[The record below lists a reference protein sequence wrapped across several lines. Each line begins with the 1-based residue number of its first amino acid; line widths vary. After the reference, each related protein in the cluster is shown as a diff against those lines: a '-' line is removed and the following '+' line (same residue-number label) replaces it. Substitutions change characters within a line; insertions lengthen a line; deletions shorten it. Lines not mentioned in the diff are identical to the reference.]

1 VSAEYAKARA
11 GREAARSEV
20 EVRSLFLCLCLSLSV
35 FLSAPPLLPPLSL
48 SWTVREAVERGIEY
62 VVELRDSIPL
72 SSYSGWLPPPPPPSI
87 SPSLVRIERREKR
100 AHSHPCI

>member
-35 FLSAPPLLPPLSL
+35 CLSAPPLLPPLSL

-72 SSYSGWLPPPPPPSI
+72 SSYSGWLPPPPP
-87 SPSLVRIERREKR
+87 SL
-100 AHSHPCI
+100 HLSLSGQN